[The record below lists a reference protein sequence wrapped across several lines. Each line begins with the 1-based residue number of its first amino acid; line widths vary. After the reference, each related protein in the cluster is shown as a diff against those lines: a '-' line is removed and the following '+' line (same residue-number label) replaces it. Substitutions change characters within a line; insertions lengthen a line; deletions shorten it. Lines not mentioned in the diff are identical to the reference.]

1 MTSIM
6 AREAASASELLA
18 QQLMLNHESCE
29 RIAQKIQLLNP
40 SVVYIVAR
48 GSSDHAGV
56 FAKYLI
62 EVELGIP
69 VVAAAPSVVT
79 VFHKQLK
86 LNNALVIGISQSG
99 RSPDI
104 LQHMQMAKEAGALC
118 IGLVNDESSPLAK
131 LVDQLLPLRVEQEVA
146 VAATKSYLAC
156 LSALLQLV
164 AHCKKDSELMVA
176 VSEIPRALSLAVS
189 GPKQLH
195 ADMFK
200 DCDKCIVLGRGFGYA
215 IAKEVALKLKEVCAI
230 QAEAFSSAEFVH
242 GPVALAQKPLKVL
255 SLGLLDESQTA
266 HEQQM
271 DDVTQRGASVL
282 NMNPF
287 PDDVHPRLGA
297 LMIMQRFYLNIA
309 DISLQLGCDPDTPQG
324 LNKVTLT
331 V

>member
-6 AREAASASELLA
+6 AREASASPTLIAE
-18 QQLMLNHESCE
+18 QLTLNKPICE
-29 RIAQKIQLLNP
+29 RLAVKIRQFNP
-40 SVVYIVAR
+40 SVVYIIAR

-62 EVELGIP
+62 EIELGIP

-79 VFHKQLK
+79 VFNKHLK
-86 LNNALVIGISQSG
+86 LDNALVIGISQSG

-118 IGLVNDESSPLAK
+118 LGLVNDETSPLAS
-131 LVDQLLPLRVEQEVA
+131 LVDELIPLRVQQEVA

-164 AHCKKDSELMVA
+164 AYCKGDPDLIDA
-176 VSEIPRALSLAVS
+176 VTQIPQALSIAID
-189 GPKQLH
+189 GPVQLE
-195 ADMFK
+195 AKMFK

-242 GPVALAQKPLKVL
+242 GPIALAQKPLKVL
-255 SLGLLDESQTA
+255 SLKLIDESIDA
-266 HEQQM
+266 HQQQV
-271 DDVTQRGASVL
+271 DDVIKRGANVVL
-282 NMNPF
+282 LAQF
-287 PDDVHPRLGA
+287 PKTLHPRIAA
-297 LMIMQRFYLNIA
+297 LALMQRFYLDIA
-309 DISLQLGCDPDTPQG
+309 EVSLQLGCDPDTPLG

>member
-6 AREAASASELLA
+6 ATEAASTADLLA
-18 QQLMLNHESCE
+18 QQLRLNQNTCE
-29 RIAQKIQLLNP
+29 RIAQRIQQLNP

-118 IGLVNDESSPLAK
+118 IGLVNDETSPLAN
-131 LVDQLLPLRVEQEVA
+131 LVDELIPLRVEQELA

-164 AHCKKDSELMVA
+164 AYSKKD
-176 VSEIPRALSLAVS
+176 RALIAAIQGIPDALKRAVD
-189 GPKQLH
+189 GPKQLN
-195 ADMFK
+195 ADMFNG
-200 DCDKCIVLGRGFGYA
+200 CDKCIVLGRGFGYA

-255 SLGLLDESQTA
+255 SLGLFDESQAT
-266 HEQQM
+266 HQQQV
-271 DDVTQRGASVL
+271 DDVTERGAHVL
-282 NMNPF
+282 NMKVF
-287 PDDVHPRLGA
+287 PDNVHPRLGA
-297 LMIMQRFYLNIA
+297 LMVMQRFYLDIA
-309 DISLQLGCDPDTPQG
+309 DISVQLGCNPDTPQG
-324 LNKVTLT
+324 LNKVTMT